1 MTPAPDGPGPD
12 TWMLRPRV
20 GPESTREK
28 IAKPP
33 LLKAVARRGLPGIVE
48 ASFVPAA
55 IFLTARSL
63 WDTRWAMIAV
73 LAWGLISVLYRRW
86 RGHRFPTLVV
96 VAFVG
101 LLVRTF
107 VGIAS
112 GSTFAYFAQPVATLV
127 GIATVFLLSVLF
139 GRPLVARIAHD
150 FCPISPDL
158 ASRPSVIQLFTGLTV
173 LWAGAQ
179 LVSAAATV
187 AMLLSMSTSLFVIVK
202 PFVTLGVSAAAVTV
216 TVMWALRVA
225 HRENLEFAVV

>member
-101 LLVRTF
+101 LLVPHAARR
-107 VGIAS
+107 
-112 GSTFAYFAQPVATLV
+112 LV
-127 GIATVFLLSVLF
+127 GPAHRALLPASALLGAAFVLAADV
-139 GRPLVARIAHD
+139 VARTAL
-150 FCPISPDL
+150 PPEEL
-158 ASRPSVIQLFTGLTV
+158 PLGVV
-173 LWAGAQ
+173 
-179 LVSAAATV
+179 
-187 AMLLSMSTSLFVIVK
+187 TSLV
-202 PFVTLGVSAAAVTV
+202 GVPAFLVLLRSMRARGGAA
-216 TVMWALRVA
+216 
-225 HRENLEFAVV
+225 